1 MAVPESPSKTLRKK
15 QTLAWTIHAVRLRQ
29 MIDMVEYM
37 YDDASYKV
45 IMFEINGHLRWTMIE
60 PKREKA

>member
-1 MAVPESPSKTLRKK
+1 
-15 QTLAWTIHAVRLRQ
+15 

-45 IMFEINGHLRWTMIE
+45 IMFEINEHLR
-60 PKREKA
+60 